1 MCKKSSLLGL
11 LTAVLAP
18 SLMVLFSPITLA
30 QEFPPKKTVT
40 MVVGFAAGGAAD
52 TGARLIAK
60 KLSENIGQTVLVDN
74 KPGAGGNIAHAT
86 VANGPADG
94 SMILLGSIGPLT
106 IAPHLMKLPYDPVK
120 DLMPLTMGMSFPNI
134 LVVPSSLGVGSL
146 KEYVAL
152 AKKEPGKLT
161 YASTGNGSA
170 SHLQG
175 ELFNLRA
182 GIDVVHIPYKG
193 GNPALVDVL
202 AGRVSSYYAALAS
215 ASPHIKAGKLIPLAT
230 TGAKRAPLFPNVPSI
245 AESGYP
251 GFDSTNWYAFVAP
264 SKTPT
269 VLLDRWNLEIVK
281 VLNDKEVA
289 ASLVEHGLTP
299 NPTSRDELAKYMAK
313 ESSAWSKV
321 IKDKGITAD

>member
-1 MCKKSSLLGL
+1 MCKKSSLLVL

-60 KLSENIGQTVLVDN
+60 KLGENIGQTVLVDN

-120 DLMPLTMGMSFPNI
+120 DLAPLTMGMSFPNI

>member
-120 DLMPLTMGMSFPNI
+120 DLAPLTMGMSFPNI
-134 LVVPSSLGVGSL
+134 LVVPSSLGVVSL

>member
-120 DLMPLTMGMSFPNI
+120 DLAPLTMGMSFPNI

>member
-60 KLSENIGQTVLVDN
+60 KLGENIGQTVLVDN

-120 DLMPLTMGMSFPNI
+120 DLAPLTMGMSFPNI

-202 AGRVSSYYAALAS
+202 AGRASSYYAALAS

-289 ASLVEHGLTP
+289 ASLVEHGLMP

>member
-60 KLSENIGQTVLVDN
+60 KLGENIGQTVLVDN

-120 DLMPLTMGMSFPNI
+120 DLAPLTMGMSFPNI

-146 KEYVAL
+146 KDYVAL

>member
-1 MCKKSSLLGL
+1 MNKKSYLLRLLKVTLVAMMGL
-11 LTAVLAP
+11 LL
-18 SLMVLFSPITLA
+18 SPALQA

-60 KLSENIGQTVLVDN
+60 KLGENIGQTVLVDN
-74 KPGAGGNIAHAT
+74 KSGAGGNIAHAT
-86 VANGPADG
+86 VASGPTDG

-120 DLMPLTMGMSFPNI
+120 DLAPLTMGMSFPNI
-134 LVVPSSLGVGSL
+134 LVVPPSLGVTTL
-146 KEYVAL
+146 KEFVAL

-182 GIDVVHIPYKG
+182 DIDLVHIPYKG

-202 AGRVSSYYAALAS
+202 AGRVSSYYSALSS
-215 ASPHIKAGKLIPLAT
+215 ASPHIKAGKLVPLAT
-230 TGAKRAPLFPNVPSI
+230 TGAKRAPLFPNVPTI

-251 GFDSTNWYAFVAP
+251 GFDSTNWYAFVAS
-264 SKTPT
+264 SKIPA

-281 VLNDKEVA
+281 VLNDKEVI
-289 ASLVEHGLTP
+289 ASLTEHGLTP

-313 ESSAWSKV
+313 ESSAWAKV
-321 IKDKGITAD
+321 IKDKGITPD

>member
-1 MCKKSSLLGL
+1 MCKKSSLLGWL
-11 LTAVLAP
+11 MAVLVP
-18 SLMVLFSPITLA
+18 SLMALFSSITLA

-60 KLSENIGQTVLVDN
+60 KLGENIGQTVLVDN
-74 KPGAGGNIAHAT
+74 KPGAGGNIAHTT
-86 VANGPADG
+86 VATGPADG

-120 DLMPLTMGMSFPNI
+120 DLAPLTMGMSFPNI
-134 LVVPSSLGVGSL
+134 LVVPSTLGVSSL

-215 ASPHIKAGKLIPLAT
+215 AAPHIKAGKLVPLAT
-230 TGAKRAPLFPNVPSI
+230 TGAKRAPLFPNVPTI

-299 NPTSRDELAKYMAK
+299 NPMSRDELAKYMAK
-313 ESSAWSKV
+313 ESSAWAKV
-321 IKDKGITAD
+321 IKDKGITVD

>member
-134 LVVPSSLGVGSL
+134 LVVPSSLGVVSL

>member
-60 KLSENIGQTVLVDN
+60 KLGENIGQTVLVDN

-120 DLMPLTMGMSFPNI
+120 DLAPLTMGMSFPNI

-289 ASLVEHGLTP
+289 ASLVEHGLMP

>member
-1 MCKKSSLLGL
+1 MNFLIKFFVSFFALVISSSVFSQNFPSKPIKLLVPFG
-11 LTAVLAP
+11 
-18 SLMVLFSPITLA
+18 
-30 QEFPPKKTVT
+30 
-40 MVVGFAAGGAAD
+40 AGGITD
-52 TGARLIAK
+52 VVARAFAEP
-60 KLSENIGQTVLVDN
+60 LSAELGQQIIVEN
-74 KPGAGGNIAHAT
+74 KPGAGGNIAHTT
-86 VANGPADG
+86 VATGPADG

-120 DLMPLTMGMSFPNI
+120 DLAPLTMGMSFPNI
-134 LVVPSSLGVGSL
+134 LVVPSTLGVSSL

-215 ASPHIKAGKLIPLAT
+215 AAPHIKAGKLVPLAT
-230 TGAKRAPLFPNVPSI
+230 TGAKRAPLFPNVPTI

-299 NPTSRDELAKYMAK
+299 NPMSRDELAKYMAK
-313 ESSAWSKV
+313 ESSAWAKV
-321 IKDKGITAD
+321 IKDKGITVD

>member
-60 KLSENIGQTVLVDN
+60 KLGENIGQTVLVDN

-106 IAPHLMKLPYDPVK
+106 IAPHLMKLPYDLVK
-120 DLMPLTMGMSFPNI
+120 DLAPLTMGMSFPNI

>member
-60 KLSENIGQTVLVDN
+60 KLGENIGQTVLVDN

-120 DLMPLTMGMSFPNI
+120 DLAPLTMGMSFPNI

-251 GFDSTNWYAFVAP
+251 SFDSTNWYAFVAP

>member
-60 KLSENIGQTVLVDN
+60 KLGENIGQTVLVDN

-120 DLMPLTMGMSFPNI
+120 DLAPLTMGMSFPNI

>member
-1 MCKKSSLLGL
+1 MCKKSSLLGWL
-11 LTAVLAP
+11 MAVLVP
-18 SLMVLFSPITLA
+18 SLMALFSSITLA

-60 KLSENIGQTVLVDN
+60 KLGENIGQTVLVDN
-74 KPGAGGNIAHAT
+74 KPGAGGNIAHTT
-86 VANGPADG
+86 VATGPADG

-120 DLMPLTMGMSFPNI
+120 DLAPLTMGMSFPNI

>member
-60 KLSENIGQTVLVDN
+60 KLGENIGQTVLVDN

-120 DLMPLTMGMSFPNI
+120 DLAPLTMGMSFPNI
-134 LVVPSSLGVGSL
+134 LVVPSSLGVVSL